1 MNSHIRILL
10 IIVVV
15 ACLLP
20 TSFELFKVLKD
31 FNGEVKV
38 HENKTDES
46 PHDQLKELLETK
58 YTNKYIKLTPVMEY
72 NEFIKST
79 LSVDLSKK
87 LVKLINPYVKEI
99 NSSLEQNYYVMD
111 FEHVI
116 VQKDP
121 NGNVQYLADVFIH
134 DKDLHIVQKIIFDLV
149 IYIDGRVWLN
159 KIVHSNA
166 KEPLEHVDNYKD
178 THGITTSQII
188 KDSNTEVAKVVEGN
202 ANIQLDY
209 SKVDE
214 NVNNEKKRLVV
225 SDLNNWI
232 LPEKM
237 QELTDNGVQSWPCGK
252 SSNKWDKYGVLKNK
266 QPEFPCQGFNQAA
279 TNRPVQP
286 YDNPTVGERP
296 LNSGDYKDY
305 FELER
310 GIPSFP

>member
-1 MNSHIRILL
+1 M
-10 IIVVV
+10 
-15 ACLLP
+15 
-20 TSFELFKVLKD
+20 LK
-31 FNGEVKV
+31 K
-38 HENKTDES
+38 
-46 PHDQLKELLETK
+46 
-58 YTNKYIKLTPVMEY
+58 
-72 NEFIKST
+72 
-79 LSVDLSKK
+79 
-87 LVKLINPYVKEI
+87 I

-134 DKDLHIVQKIIFDLV
+134 IKDLHIVQKIIFDLV

-166 KEPLEHVDNYKD
+166 KEPFLEHVDNYKD

-202 ANIQLDY
+202 ANIQLDC

-252 SSNKWDKYGVLKNK
+252 SSNKWDKYM
-266 QPEFPCQGFNQAA
+266 EF
-279 TNRPVQP
+279 
-286 YDNPTVGERP
+286 
-296 LNSGDYKDY
+296 
-305 FELER
+305 
-310 GIPSFP
+310 